1 MKIPGKSLC
10 FTFAIIMSL
19 LTLPLGALAVGSGP
33 FVFVQGIPDTT
44 TAPPEV
50 RTYVSVIDRSTGRAI
65 EGLAPENFHL
75 KEGQNE
81 VGIERLSYEQVG
93 LALVTVIDRGGISA
107 PGDRRIKDAIELN
120 RELVNRLSIYGTP
133 QDDIVAIVP
142 VTGEEKNE
150 SPPLAEWI
158 GDCEPGRQFS
168 YEPVDVNLVLNCLTA
183 MEGKTV
189 RGGTPLYEGLEEA
202 VEILARNTDAR
213 LREVLS
219 HRRKVIVVFSDGI
232 DPDFSDEARE
242 GDIIRDAREAGIS
255 IYAIGMAQRGGQ
267 LKHEKN
273 LVRLSEQTYGAY
285 MLHNSDETRV
295 QVLGLFDN
303 IMTQRSQYLV
313 VHRTGMPKGDYSLTI
328 AVDTP
333 VGSADTRTTFSSIL
347 ETPQITLLEPVEGS
361 QFTVP
366 YSRTLEGFVSTQV
379 TIRAQVTAK
388 DGAERF
394 PAEVHYLANGVH
406 IGTAS
411 APPSY
416 DFTYD
421 LSKVV
426 TPTEQAQTQKYTLV
440 AQATDPYLGTE
451 MKSPPVSIQVT
462 WEAKEITIPEEVVEK
477 AKTNWCLIL
486 PLPVIF
492 LALLVLTALLIKT
505 RGDIGRKVVQS
516 TTTAF
521 KGVTRRLSDMPQR
534 APGKLV
540 IIQGAN
546 VGRELRL
553 AAQVLKVGRDP
564 QFCDFALYD
573 EYVSNPHFSV
583 RQEQGRF
590 YITDEG
596 STNGTRVNGMPLP
609 PHQPVLLQ
617 PDAIIEVGQTRL
629 QFKRLGGPTQQLGM
643 GAPPPTEPSPG
654 RTVGG
659 PTRIVR

>member
-1 MKIPGKSLC
+1 MKMPGKSLC
-10 FTFAIIMSL
+10 LIFVIIMSL
-19 LTLPLGALAVGSGP
+19 LTLPVGAWAVGSGP
-33 FVFVQGIPDTT
+33 FMFIQGTPDTT

-50 RTYVSVIDRSTGRAI
+50 HTYVSVIDRSTGRSI

-75 KEGQNE
+75 REGHKEMG
-81 VGIERLSYEQVG
+81 VERLSYEQVG

-150 SPPLAEWI
+150 SPPPAEWI

-202 VEILARNTDAR
+202 VEVLARNTDAR
-213 LREVLS
+213 LRQVLA

-232 DPDFSDEARE
+232 DPDYSDEARE

-267 LKHEKN
+267 LKYEKN

-295 QVLGLFDN
+295 QVLGMFDN

-313 VHRTGMPKGDYSLTI
+313 VHRTGMPKGDYSLNI

-333 VGSADTRTTFSSIL
+333 VGSTEARSTFSSIL
-347 ETPQITLLEPVEGS
+347 ETPQIRLLEPVEGS

-366 YSRTLEGFVSTQV
+366 YSRTLEGFVSTPI
-379 TIRAQVTAK
+379 TIRAQITVK

-394 PAEVHYLANGVH
+394 PAEVHYLVNGVE
-406 IGTAS
+406 IGRVST
-411 APPSY
+411 PPSF

-421 LSKVV
+421 LSTVV

-451 MKSPPVSIQVT
+451 MKSPPVSIQVI
-462 WEAKEITIPEEVVEK
+462 WEAKEVTIPEEVVEK

-492 LALLVLTALLIKT
+492 LALLILAAMLIKT

-540 IIQGAN
+540 VIQGAN

-553 AAQVLKVGRDP
+553 AAQMLKVGRDP

-583 RQEQGRF
+583 RQEQGQF

-596 STNGTRVNGMPLP
+596 STNGTRVNGMPIQ

-629 QFKRLGGPTQQLGM
+629 QFKRIGGPTQQLGM
-643 GAPPPTEPSPG
+643 GAPPPTEPAP
-654 RTVGG
+654 RPTVGG